1 VETKLDI
8 SIRYKPKV
16 APVNPRALGK
26 EEIISLL
33 QGGVPPAR
41 VADLVKERG
50 IKFSPS
56 ADDLNAIRA
65 AGGTDDLIEAIQQ
78 AAPHP

>member
-1 VETKLDI
+1 M
-8 SIRYKPKV
+8 
-16 APVNPRALGK
+16 NPRALDRQ
-26 EEIISLL
+26 EIIGLL
-33 QGGVPPAR
+33 QGGVPSAR
-41 VADLVKERG
+41 IVDLIKERG

-78 AAPHP
+78 AAAAAKGT